1 MLINSK
7 TGCICGGHVARE
19 PEVKQVCDTTVTKF
33 SVAYGKSETELAE
46 NGKPKSLYM
55 NVDCWGA
62 LGETAQLLS
71 KADSCLIWGAIQ
83 SREYNGKTYHTLRAD
98 GITFGADVLLKCVS
112 ALGNINTQPGTKT
125 PPQAYTD
132 PNAAI
137 AQTFS
142 PGSFEPIGEDE
153 DLPF

>member
-7 TGCICGGHVARE
+7 TGCICGGHVARD
-19 PEVKQVCDTTVTKF
+19 PEVKQVHDTTVTKF
-33 SVAYGKSETELAE
+33 SVAYGKSETEVGE
-46 NGKPKSLYM
+46 NGKPKSLYL
-55 NVDCWGA
+55 NIDCWGT

-71 KADSCLIWGAIQ
+71 KADSCLVWGTIQ

-112 ALGNINTQPGTKT
+112 ALGNINTQPSMKT
-125 PPQAYTD
+125 PPQAQY
-132 PNAAI
+132 AAS
-137 AQTFS
+137 AGTQ
-142 PGSFEPIGEDE
+142 SFEPIEEDE

>member
-19 PEVKQVCDTTVTKF
+19 PEAKQVGDTTVTKF

-83 SREYNGKTYHTLRAD
+83 SREYNGKTYYTLRAD
-98 GITFGADVLLKCVS
+98 GITFGADVLLKCISAVS
-112 ALGNINTQPGTKT
+112 GVSSLLSGEAMAHGEFVVNPAISDATQSFT
-125 PPQAYTD
+125 P
-132 PNAAI
+132 I
-137 AQTFS
+137 S
-142 PGSFEPIGEDE
+142 EDE

>member
-19 PEVKQVCDTTVTKF
+19 PEVKQVGDTTVTKF
-33 SVAYGKSETELAE
+33 SVAYGKRETELAE
-46 NGKPKSLYM
+46 NGKPKSIYM
-55 NVDCWGA
+55 NVDCWGS

-83 SREYNGKTYHTLRAD
+83 SREYNGKTYYTLRAD
-98 GITFGADVLLKCVS
+98 GITFGSDVLLKCVS
-112 ALGNINTQPGTKT
+112 AISGVSSLSSSEAMAQGEFVANPAISDSPQSFT
-125 PPQAYTD
+125 P
-132 PNAAI
+132 I
-137 AQTFS
+137 S
-142 PGSFEPIGEDE
+142 EDE

>member
-19 PEVKQVCDTTVTKF
+19 PEAKQVGDTTVTKF
-33 SVAYGKSETELAE
+33 SVAYGKSKTELGE

-112 ALGNINTQPGTKT
+112 SVSGVKSLSSSEAMAQGEFVANPAISDAPQSFT
-125 PPQAYTD
+125 P
-132 PNAAI
+132 I
-137 AQTFS
+137 S
-142 PGSFEPIGEDE
+142 EDE

>member
-1 MLINSK
+1 MLINAK

-19 PEVKQVCDTTVTKF
+19 PEVKQVGDTTVTKF

-112 ALGNINTQPGTKT
+112 AVSGLSFLSSGE
-125 PPQAYTD
+125 
-132 PNAAI
+132 AI
-137 AQTFS
+137 AQGEFVTNPAIS
-142 PGSFEPIGEDE
+142 DATQSFTPVAEDE

>member
-7 TGCICGGHVARE
+7 AGCICGGHVARE
-19 PEVKQVCDTTVTKF
+19 PETKQVGDTTVTKF

-62 LGETAQLLS
+62 LGETAKLLS

-83 SREYNGKTYHTLRAD
+83 SREYNGKTYYTLRAD

-112 ALGNINTQPGTKT
+112 AVSGVSSLSSSEAMAQGEFVVNPAISDAPQSFT
-125 PPQAYTD
+125 P
-132 PNAAI
+132 I
-137 AQTFS
+137 S
-142 PGSFEPIGEDE
+142 EDE

>member
-7 TGCICGGHVARE
+7 TGCICGGHVAPE
-19 PEVKQVCDTTVTKF
+19 PEVNRGGDTPVTKC
-33 SVAYGKSETELAE
+33 SVAYGRSETELAE

-71 KADSCLIWGAIQ
+71 KADSCLIWGTIQ

-98 GITFGADVLLKCVS
+98 GITFGADVLLTCVS
-112 ALGNINTQPGTKT
+112 ALGKINTQPDTRA
-125 PPQAYTD
+125 PPQAHTD
-132 PNAAI
+132 PSAAI
-137 AQTFS
+137 VQTFS
-142 PGSFEPIGEDE
+142 TGSFGPVAEYG
-153 DLPF
+153 DLRF

>member
-1 MLINSK
+1 MLINAK
-7 TGCICGGHVARE
+7 NGCICGGHVARD
-19 PEVKQVCDTTVTKF
+19 PEVKQVNDTTVTKF
-33 SVAYGKSETELAE
+33 SVSYGKSETEVGE

-55 NVDCWGA
+55 NIDCWGT

-71 KADSCLIWGAIQ
+71 KADSCLVWGTIQ

-112 ALGNINTQPGTKT
+112 ALGNINTQPSTQT
-125 PPQAYTD
+125 PPQAQ
-132 PNAAI
+132 PAAS
-137 AQTFS
+137 AGTQ
-142 PGSFEPIGEDE
+142 SFEPIGEDE

>member
-7 TGCICGGHVARE
+7 TGCICTGHVARD
-19 PEVKQVCDTTVTKF
+19 PEVKQVNDTTVTKF

-83 SREYNGKTYHTLRAD
+83 SREYNGKTYYTLRAD
-98 GITFGADVLLKCVS
+98 GITFGADVLLRCVS
-112 ALGNINTQPGTKT
+112 AIGSASAGTAYAA
-125 PPQAYTD
+125 PAYT
-132 PNAAI
+132 AAPVQ
-137 AQTFS
+137 AVPEGQ
-142 PGSFEPIGEDE
+142 SFQPISESE

>member
-7 TGCICGGHVARE
+7 TGCICGGHVVRE
-19 PEVKQVCDTTVTKF
+19 PEVKQVGDTTVTKF

-83 SREYNGKTYHTLRAD
+83 SREYNGKTYYTLRAD
-98 GITFGADVLLKCVS
+98 GITFGADVLLKCAAAVS
-112 ALGNINTQPGTKT
+112 GVSSLSSSEAMAQGEFVANPAISDAPQSFT
-125 PPQAYTD
+125 P
-132 PNAAI
+132 I
-137 AQTFS
+137 S
-142 PGSFEPIGEDE
+142 EDE

>member
-19 PEVKQVCDTTVTKF
+19 PEVKQVGDTTVTKF

-112 ALGNINTQPGTKT
+112 AVSGVSSLSSSE
-125 PPQAYTD
+125 
-132 PNAAI
+132 AI
-137 AQTFS
+137 AQGEFVVNPAIS
-142 PGSFEPIGEDE
+142 DAPQSFTPISEDE

>member
-19 PEVKQVCDTTVTKF
+19 PEVKQVGDTTVTKF
-33 SVAYGKSETELAE
+33 SVAYGKSETELGE
-46 NGKPKSLYM
+46 NDKPKSLYM

-71 KADSCLIWGAIQ
+71 KADNCLIWGAIQ
-83 SREYNGKTYHTLRAD
+83 SREYNGKTYYTLRAD

-112 ALGNINTQPGTKT
+112 AVSGVSSLSVSEAMAQGEFVANPAISDAPQSFT
-125 PPQAYTD
+125 P
-132 PNAAI
+132 I
-137 AQTFS
+137 S
-142 PGSFEPIGEDE
+142 EDE

>member
-7 TGCICGGHVARE
+7 ASCICGGHVARE
-19 PEVKQVCDTTVTKF
+19 PEVKQVGDTTVTKF

-62 LGETAQLLS
+62 LGETARLLS

-112 ALGNINTQPGTKT
+112 AVSGVSSLSSSEVMAQGEFVANPAISDAPQSFT
-125 PPQAYTD
+125 P
-132 PNAAI
+132 I
-137 AQTFS
+137 S
-142 PGSFEPIGEDE
+142 EDE